1 MENDNNSRQ
10 SFEDTKPLIPPNLGN
25 NHLSVTE
32 DDYHTSS
39 APPMNAFQAAN
50 PLEDTRGGGG
60 GLHGG
65 AAAPEHGCGSYDLQP
80 QQHHPLHHPGS
91 VDLAQCEHHQPQ
103 SHYCHENQT
112 SLEYD
117 YTYHHHQQQQQ
128 GKIVPTFV
136 LCVSVFNSR
145 HFIDW
150 CTYIVQESSCYC
162 HFGFQANTLNL
173 NEYFS
178 WEH

>member
-10 SFEDTKPLIPPNLGN
+10 SFDDTKPLIPTNVGN

-39 APPMNAFQAAN
+39 APPLNVFQAAN
-50 PLEDTRGGGG
+50 PLENSRGGG
-60 GLHGG
+60 LLGG

-80 QQHHPLHHPGS
+80 QQHHPGGGPG
-91 VDLAQCEHHQPQ
+91 VDLAHCEHHQPQ

-117 YTYHHHQQQQQ
+117 YTYHHHQQ

-136 LCVSVFNSR
+136 L
-145 HFIDW
+145 
-150 CTYIVQESSCYC
+150 
-162 HFGFQANTLNL
+162 LL
-173 NEYFS
+173 
-178 WEH
+178 

>member
-60 GLHGG
+60 LHGG

-80 QQHHPLHHPGS
+80 QQHHPLHHPGSS

-136 LCVSVFNSR
+136 LWFESVFS
-145 HFIDW
+145 
-150 CTYIVQESSCYC
+150 
-162 HFGFQANTLNL
+162 TLDISL
-173 NEYFS
+173 IGVHTCSEKFLILPFWFPGKYLD
-178 WEH
+178 

>member
-1 MENDNNSRQ
+1 MVKIFIFALGSTFSMENDNNSRQ
-10 SFEDTKPLIPPNLGN
+10 SFEDTKPLIPTNLGN

-39 APPMNAFQAAN
+39 APMNAFQAAN
-50 PLEDTRGGGG
+50 PLENTRGGGGG

-65 AAAPEHGCGSYDLQP
+65 AATAPHEHGCGSYDLQP
-80 QQHHPLHHPGS
+80 QQHHPLHHPGGS

-117 YTYHHHQQQQQ
+117 YTYHHHQQQQHQ

-136 LCVSVFNSR
+136 L
-145 HFIDW
+145 
-150 CTYIVQESSCYC
+150 
-162 HFGFQANTLNL
+162 LL
-173 NEYFS
+173 
-178 WEH
+178 